1 MPTSHARIVR
11 GLSIATIVI
20 SALAILAV
28 AVAAVFMGFL
38 GSYLSDPA
46 FLQSLMYETDSYSSL
61 TIDELSLVMSL
72 GVGTIM
78 VALVWSLVCSV
89 VTLVGGIMDMRGASR
104 PEKLGGAFGWA
115 IAGAVASFLTG
126 ASSPRCCSSL
136 PPCTSTRCATPPWR
150 HTGSRLHPTA
160 SPPAMGSPWATRNPA
175 CMASPWTTASSRR
188 GTCRGSKNTRS
199 LRNTRSLHIPPKRPS
214 KQQKTRPQ
222 PLNPPSPLQ
231 MRRRPSSRQAPRTP
245 QAANRHSRPAQI
257 QQTAAHPA
265 ETRASQPATAPP

>member
-126 ASSPRCCSSL
+126 RII
-136 PPCTSTRCATPPWR
+136 
-150 HTGSRLHPTA
+150 
-160 SPPAMGSPWATRNPA
+160 
-175 CMASPWTTASSRR
+175 TTVLFVIAAVYLN
-188 GTCRGSKNTRS
+188 KM
-199 LRNTRSLHIPPKRPS
+199 RNTPVAAYGQPVAPYGQPAGYGQPMGYAQPGMYGQPMDYG
-214 KQQKTRPQ
+214 QQPTGYVQGQQEYAQ
-222 PLNPPSPLQ
+222 PAHP
-231 MRRRPSSRQAPRTP
+231 A
-245 QAANRHSRPAQI
+245 QAA
-257 QQTAAHPA
+257 QQTAEDA
-265 ETRASQPATAPP
+265 ATAPQPTQPIADEAAAQQPASPENAAGSK

>member
-38 GSYLSDPA
+38 GSYLSDPV
-46 FLQSLMYETDSYSSL
+46 FLQSLMNETDSYSSL
-61 TIDELSLVMSL
+61 TIDELSLFMSL

-89 VTLVGGIMDMRGASR
+89 VTLVGGIMGMRGASR

-126 ASSPRCCSSL
+126 RIITTVLFVIAAVYLNKMRNAPVAAYGQPVAPYGQPAGYGQQPSQPMGYVQPGAYVQPMGYDQQLSGYAQGQQEYAQP
-136 PPCTSTRCATPPWR
+136 
-150 HTGSRLHPTA
+150 TGYQQ
-160 SPPAMGSPWATRNPA
+160 PAM
-175 CMASPWTTASSRR
+175 
-188 GTCRGSKNTRS
+188 
-199 LRNTRSLHIPPKRPS
+199 
-214 KQQKTRPQ
+214 Q
-222 PLNPPSPLQ
+222 
-231 MRRRPSSRQAPRTP
+231 
-245 QAANRHSRPAQI
+245 PAQSNAGEA
-257 QQTAAHPA
+257 QGQ
-265 ETRASQPATAPP
+265 EQPANSESATDDK